1 MKLKQRL
8 TALLLSAGMLL
19 TPAASLAEETGYTIP
34 SGEVTTTALSD
45 AYVGG
50 EQINVS
56 ASFELNALLDSETLA
71 VMLDTDAE
79 TAEKKLAALT
89 RLIEKCTLE
98 LSFYDDFGTAR
109 IHGELLLGGTP
120 LLTGTARMIQ
130 SS

>member
-71 VMLDTDAE
+71 GMLDTDAE
-79 TAEKKLAALT
+79 TAEKSSPRSPGSSRSARSSCPSMTTSAPRASMGSCCWAA
-89 RLIEKCTLE
+89 RRC
-98 LSFYDDFGTAR
+98 
-109 IHGELLLGGTP
+109 
-120 LLTGTARMIQ
+120 
-130 SS
+130 